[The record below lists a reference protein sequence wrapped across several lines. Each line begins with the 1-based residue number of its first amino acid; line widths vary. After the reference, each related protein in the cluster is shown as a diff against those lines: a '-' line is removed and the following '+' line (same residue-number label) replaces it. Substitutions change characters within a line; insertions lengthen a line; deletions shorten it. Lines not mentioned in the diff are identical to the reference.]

1 MIIPCFNAA
10 RSCGR
15 PSRPSTLTSRSRSS
29 WSTTP
34 PPTPRP
40 HAALTQLEAEG
51 VHVIRQAVNGG
62 VGGGADGRAAG
73 DRRRRTCSR
82 STPTT
87 SRSPAQLTRAADR
100 LDADPDA
107 AACVGDYE
115 EFGTHSIIRTVP
127 DRLDPYRVGV
137 HQRVRDHGADA
148 PQRARG
154 ATAAGRDPLADG
166 PRLRGLGSVDGPRAG
181 RAPDR
186 ARRRHALPPP
196 DARAR
201 AGRQAARPPRRAL
214 PGAARHATR
223 GSSPRSARTA
233 ATPTSRRRASCS
245 IPSSTGSG
253 G

>member
-1 MIIPCFNAA
+1 MVDDASTDAA
-10 RSCGR
+10 TG
-15 PSRPSTLTSRSRSS
+15 
-29 WSTTP
+29 
-34 PPTPRP
+34 
-40 HAALTQLEAEG
+40 AALAQLEAEG

-62 VGGGADGRAAG
+62 VGGGADGRTAG
-73 DRRRRTCSR
+73 DLGAVRAPARRRRPRDPRR
-82 STPTT
+82 SC
-87 SRSPAQLTRAADR
+87 TRAADR

-127 DRLDPYRVGV
+127 DRLDPYRRGV

-154 ATAAGRDPLADG
+154 LRRLDRSLADG
-166 PRLRGLGSVDGPRAG
+166 ARLRGLGSVDGPRPG

-196 DARAR
+196 DARAG

-214 PGAARHATR
+214 PGAARHA
-223 GSSPRSARTA
+223 PA
-233 ATPTSRRRASCS
+233 AVRPASREHRRRTDLSDAAHAAL
-245 IPSSTGSG
+245 PRPLRRAAADQPRPVR
-253 G
+253 